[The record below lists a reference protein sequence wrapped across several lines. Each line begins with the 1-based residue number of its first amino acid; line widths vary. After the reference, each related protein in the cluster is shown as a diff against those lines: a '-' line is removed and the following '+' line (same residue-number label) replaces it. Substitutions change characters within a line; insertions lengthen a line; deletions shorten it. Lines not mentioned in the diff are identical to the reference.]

1 MKLILYFL
9 FFSVILI
16 NPRNLN
22 STFKIHGKYKL
33 EFQTDDKLKNYEII
47 FEKKYCT
54 QTVNGNSEKSKF
66 RRKFERHGPFI
77 HLKDLTGNFEEIV
90 FVERDSDSIIFT
102 GVKSN
107 GSSKIYFSEAGTI
120 IRIK

>member
-22 STFKIHGKYKL
+22 STFKIHGKYKV
-33 EFQTDDKLKNYEII
+33 EFLTDDNPKNYEII

-54 QTVNGNSEKSKF
+54 QTVSGKSEKSKY
-66 RRKFERHGPFI
+66 RRKLGKHEPLI

-90 FVERDSDSIIFT
+90 FAERDSDSIIFT

-107 GSSKIYFSEAGTI
+107 GSSKIYFSQAGRI